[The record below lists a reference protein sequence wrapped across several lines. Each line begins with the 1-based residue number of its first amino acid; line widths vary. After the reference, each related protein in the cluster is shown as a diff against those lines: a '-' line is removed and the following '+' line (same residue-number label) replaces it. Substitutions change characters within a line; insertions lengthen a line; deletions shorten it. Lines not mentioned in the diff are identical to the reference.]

1 MALTAI
7 VAAFSSLFYSL
18 RVLLFYKSLLRS
30 DNLFYT
36 SKCCIR
42 ILLDPLPLSSSY
54 ILYLSFKSTSFGLML
69 SLLDVAVINSFS
81 SFIKALENYTFIG
94 T

>member
-1 MALTAI
+1 M
-7 VAAFSSLFYSL
+7 
-18 RVLLFYKSLLRS
+18 LLFGLSLLS
-30 DNLFYT
+30 SYDLFYT
-36 SKCCIR
+36 SKCRIR

-54 ILYLSFKSTSFGLML
+54 VLYLSFKSTSFGLVL

-81 SFIKALENYTFIG
+81 SFIKALENHTFIG